1 MNDYEKL
8 LSYSNAILKEGDFH
22 DELAPAVMGYADL
35 LFSITNIDGNLAAH
49 RSHIDTANGNAIGT
63 FWAAR
68 CVMEIFRTQRFV
80 KSLAAAIK
88 DIKNTKPQEAVHIL
102 YAGTGPF
109 AALALP
115 IMATHLPADVQF
127 TLLEI
132 NPESYS
138 MLKVVLE
145 KFNFNA
151 FVSKTEL
158 NDATIWKLENQHFDI
173 VLSETMDRAL
183 IKEPQVSIMLN
194 IASQLKNE
202 TPIFIPEEIVV
213 SVSARRQNETD
224 KKHLI
229 NLISF
234 NKHYMFN
241 LIRKSEKGQWDFEE
255 IGLSFN
261 ADDKLYFE
269 TEITVYKDYKL
280 IGNDCSLNFSA
291 PIKLDQPKDHLTF
304 RYTNVSM
311 PGFHFK

>member
-1 MNDYEKL
+1 MNDNQKL
-8 LSYSNAILKEGDFH
+8 LFYSNAILKDGDFH
-22 DELAPAVMGYADL
+22 DELAPAVVAYADL

-49 RSHIDTANGNAIGT
+49 RSHIETANGNAIGT

-80 KSLAAAIK
+80 KSLAAAINDVK
-88 DIKNTKPQEAVHIL
+88 DTKPEETVHVL

-145 KFNFNA
+145 KFNFNT
-151 FVSKTEL
+151 FVSGIEL
-158 NDATIWKLENQHFDI
+158 TDATIWKIENQHFDI

-183 IKEPQVSIMLN
+183 LKEPQVSIMLH

-213 SVSARRQNETD
+213 SLSARRQKETD

-234 NKHYMFN
+234 NRDYMFD

-255 IGLSFN
+255 ISVSFN

-280 IGNDCSLNFSA
+280 IGNDSSLNFST
-291 PIKLDQPKDHLTF
+291 PIKLDKAKDHLTF
-304 RYTNVSM
+304 RYTNVST
-311 PGFHFK
+311 PGFHFQ